1 MIENLQDELYHL
13 ENKQTKGAKLG
24 ANITQPVDHKK
35 CSKIG
40 AKLVSN
46 CKQNMSYNESR
57 KNMSMLTSLKL
68 SSLPIKCANF
78 TDQNIIQRGE
88 GPHGTEF

>member
-1 MIENLQDELYHL
+1 MTENLQDELYQL
-13 ENKQTKGAKLG
+13 ENKQAKGAQLG
-24 ANITQPVDHKK
+24 ANIIQQVEREK
-35 CSKIG
+35 CSKTG